1 MQTQKTQHQNVSRVA
16 RVITFLMGEEF
27 KKKIHYLTVVT
38 QERIINPS
46 KKKKTMRER
55 ERELTYTGVG
65 NMDWMR
71 DNNLFLVKKMG

>member
-1 MQTQKTQHQNVSRVA
+1 
-16 RVITFLMGEEF
+16 MGEEF
-27 KKKIHYLTVVT
+27 KTKIHYLTVET

-55 ERELTYTGVG
+55 ERELTYSGVG

>member
-1 MQTQKTQHQNVSRVA
+1 
-16 RVITFLMGEEF
+16 
-27 KKKIHYLTVVT
+27 
-38 QERIINPS
+38 
-46 KKKKTMRER
+46 MRER